1 MLRFIFKPKLSR
13 AYVKSLVCTFFR
25 PRNHS
30 TTTGTTRFEP
40 NGRIEEREIEER
52 QIEERER
59 DVGTMTQ
66 IEGVKIW
73 F

>member
-1 MLRFIFKPKLSR
+1 MKPKLSR
-13 AYVKSLVCTFFR
+13 AFVKSLVCTFFR

-30 TTTGTTRFEP
+30 TTTGSTRFEP
-40 NGRIEEREIEER
+40 NGRIEERER
-52 QIEERER
+52 ERER